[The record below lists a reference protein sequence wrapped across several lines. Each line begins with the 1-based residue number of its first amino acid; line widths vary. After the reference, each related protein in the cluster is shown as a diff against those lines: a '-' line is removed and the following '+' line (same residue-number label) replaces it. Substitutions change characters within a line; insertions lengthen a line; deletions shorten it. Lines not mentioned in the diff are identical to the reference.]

1 VSKKNSFDSIYNNLD
16 QDKNYRNLIDKIK
29 AGERT
34 LSLSGLGG
42 SSKYYLV
49 SAICRSTN
57 KPLLILCSDTRK
69 AESAAR
75 NISFFLNEAPE
86 VLHKKEVGMGE
97 AVYSSKSQFLK
108 ERNNWL
114 YSASI
119 GKPVVA
125 EIDALFETTIPKKDF
140 ENLALKIQ
148 KGDLL
153 LREDLLAQLINTGY
167 VESDF
172 VQGRGEISIRGS
184 IIDVFSPG
192 HINPVRLEFI
202 GDEVGSIRE
211 FSLEDQKS
219 TEKID
224 NTTIL
229 PVSNIALNPQS
240 IDRALKYLREKA
252 EKDGIPARVKNE
264 ILERIQKG
272 ERIPNMEWLI
282 PAFYSRPGTVL
293 DYLSSDTIIIEDDPE
308 ENLNSIEA
316 FLENMQEAEKILKKQ
331 LKIAPRIE
339 DIYLRKDNVEK
350 KIKPF
355 QKILLRDLEIGG
367 SAVPAFSFDTDPVS
381 VIKPQEKHSPIDTL
395 IEKIDESITEGYS
408 LLLAFKTAN
417 EQEKILNLLKVRGY
431 KKINSSIG
439 TPSGGF
445 KFKEAKLEI
454 LTEEEI
460 FGEKKDR
467 TSYKKGKN
475 VPSAFITSFSELKPG
490 DYIVHVEFGIGIFRN
505 LKKLDIGGTE
515 GDFIQCEYAGGDK
528 IYVPVDKLK
537 LVQRYI
543 GDGKPHKI
551 DRLGNESW
559 NTRVKKVRKVVE
571 SVAGELLEL
580 YARRKAEKGFK
591 YSPRDET
598 YKQFELEFGYEETP
612 DQEAAIEDVMQDM
625 ESSKPM
631 DRLICGD
638 VGFGKTE
645 VALRAAFKAAMDGKQ
660 VAFLVPTTLLA
671 DQHYKTALKR
681 LDGYPVNIGTLSRF
695 VTGREGKDIVG
706 KLEDGKID
714 IIIGT
719 HKLLNDKIKFKDLGL
734 LIIDEEHR
742 FGVAQKE
749 KLKKLKHGVD
759 VLSLSATPIP
769 RTLQLSL
776 AKIRDISLITTPP
789 EGRQSIETQVYK
801 TSSNI
806 IVEALSKEI
815 NRGGAVYF
823 IHNRIKDIYRVAD
836 QVQQLAP
843 NARIE
848 VTHGR
853 MREKPLEES
862 IGRFINGE
870 LDVLVTTAI
879 VESGLDIPRANTIV
893 IDEANTFGLAD
904 LYQLRGR
911 VGRSQEKA
919 YAYFLIPVSKPLTDE
934 AKRRLKVI
942 SEFKELG
949 SGFKLA
955 LSDLEIRG
963 AGHLFGNEQSGHIAD
978 VGLEMYL
985 DMLEGAVKRL
995 QGEIQEEEF
1004 EPEISLNL
1012 PALITDD
1019 YISND
1024 AERLLVY
1031 KRLSSLSSK
1040 EDILDLKVELIDR
1053 FGEIPETTSN
1063 LIELMDLKL
1072 LMKGLYIEKAEIKD
1086 KQTVIIFSEN
1096 SRFYSTF
1103 PPKGKM
1109 EVFHENDES
1118 IKETRNI
1125 LHDLR
1130 NLEKSKK
1137 PIKNLKRKS

>member
-1 VSKKNSFDSIYNNLD
+1 MSKNNSFESIFKNLN
-16 QDKNYRNLIDKIK
+16 KNENYSNLINKIN
-29 AGERT
+29 AGEKT
-34 LSLSGLGG
+34 LSLSGLSG

-49 SAICRSTN
+49 SAIYQSTN
-57 KPLLILCSDTRK
+57 KPFLILCPDRRK

-75 NISFFLNEAPE
+75 NSSFFLHETPQ
-86 VLHKKEVGMGE
+86 VLLRKELGMGE

-119 GKPVVA
+119 GKPVIA
-125 EIDALFETTIPKKDF
+125 EIQALFETTIPKKDF
-140 ENLALKIQ
+140 YNFMMKIC

-153 LREDLLAQLINTGY
+153 LREDLLARLINTGY

-172 VQGRGEISIRGS
+172 IQGRGEISIRGS

-192 HINPVRLEFI
+192 HTDPVRLEFI

-224 NTTIL
+224 ITTIL
-229 PVSNIALNPQS
+229 PVSNIALNPES
-240 IDRALKYLREKA
+240 IGKAMKYLREKA
-252 EKDGIPARVKNE
+252 EKDGIPARVKNG
-264 ILERIQKG
+264 ILELIEKG

-282 PAFYSRPGTVL
+282 PAFYSRPGSVL
-293 DYLSSDTIIIEDDPE
+293 DYLPSDTIIIEDDVE
-308 ENLNSIEA
+308 ENSNSIEA
-316 FLENMQEAEKILKKQ
+316 FLDDMQEAEKTLKKQ
-331 LKIAPRIE
+331 LKIAPRIK
-339 DIYLRKDNVEK
+339 DIYLREDILKK

-355 QKILLRDLEIGG
+355 QKILFRELELGG
-367 SAVPAFSFDTDPVS
+367 SKVTTFSFDTDPVS
-381 VIKPQEKHSPIDTL
+381 VIKPQAKHSPIDTL
-395 IEKIDESITEGYS
+395 IEKIDESNTEGYS
-408 LLLAFKTAN
+408 LHLAFKTVN
-417 EQEKILNLLKVRGY
+417 EQKKILTLLKERGY
-431 KKINSSIG
+431 EKINSSIG
-439 TPSGGF
+439 SLSVGF

-490 DYIVHVEFGIGIFRN
+490 DYIVHVEFGIGIFRK
-505 LKKLDIGGTE
+505 LKKLNIRGNE

-559 NTRVKKVRKVVE
+559 NTRVKKVRKAVE

-598 YKQFELEFGYEETP
+598 YKQFELEFVYEETP

-695 VTGREGKDIVG
+695 VAGREEKDIVG
-706 KLEDGKID
+706 NLEDGKID

-719 HKLLNDKIKFKDLGL
+719 HKLLNKKIKFKDLGL

-801 TSSNI
+801 ASADI

-836 QVQQLAP
+836 QVQQLVP
-843 NARIE
+843 HARIE

-862 IGRFINGE
+862 IARFINGE
-870 LDVLVTTAI
+870 IDVLVTTAI

-919 YAYFLIPVSKPLTDE
+919 YAYFLIPASKPLTDE

-995 QGEIQEEEF
+995 QGEIQEEEV
-1004 EPEISLNL
+1004 EPEISLNR
-1012 PALITDD
+1012 PALIAAD

-1040 EDILDLKVELIDR
+1040 EDILDLKVELRDR
-1053 FGEIPETTSN
+1053 FGEIPEPTSN
-1063 LIELMDLKL
+1063 LIQLMDLKL
-1072 LMKGLYIEKAEIKD
+1072 LMKGLSIEKAEIKD

-1096 SRFYSTF
+1096 SRFYPTF

-1109 EVFHENDES
+1109 EVFHENDDS

-1130 NLEKSKK
+1130 KLEKSKEK
-1137 PIKNLKRKS
+1137 TH

>member
-1 VSKKNSFDSIYNNLD
+1 MSKQSSIKYEAIYKNLFDD
-16 QDKNYRNLIDKIK
+16 QKFKNLINKIK
-29 AGERT
+29 AGEKRIPLCG
-34 LSLSGLGG
+34 LSG
-42 SSKYYLV
+42 SSKYFLIA
-49 SAICRSTN
+49 AIYHST
-57 KPLLILCSDTRK
+57 KRPFLLLCPTKRK
-69 AESAAR
+69 AESAA
-75 NISFFLNEAPE
+75 NDISFFLKHMPA
-86 VLHKKEVGMGE
+86 VLQKKEPGVGE
-97 AVYSSKSQFLK
+97 ALFSSKSQFLK

-114 YSASI
+114 HSASM
-119 GKPVVA
+119 GEPVIA
-125 EIDALFETTIPKKDF
+125 EVDTLLERVIPRKNFED
-140 ENLALKIQ
+140 LVVKIS

-153 LREDLLAQLINTGY
+153 IREDLIEKLRQTGY
-167 VESDF
+167 VETDF
-172 VQGRGEISIRGS
+172 VQGRGDISTRGS
-184 IIDVFSPG
+184 ILDIFSPG
-192 HINPVRLEFI
+192 HISPIRIEFI

-211 FSLEDQKS
+211 FNVENQKT
-219 TEKID
+219 TEKLEM
-224 NTTIL
+224 TTIL
-229 PVSNIALNPQS
+229 PVSS
-240 IDRALKYLREKA
+240 IVLDQASTSRAIKYLRA
-252 EKDGIPARVKNE
+252 
-264 ILERIQKG
+264 KG
-272 ERIPNMEWLI
+272 EQGGVTARNKHEIFEPIEKGDRIPNMEWML
-282 PAFYSRPGTVL
+282 PAFYSKLGSIF
-293 DYLSSDTIIIEDDPE
+293 DYLSNDTLIIEDEPE
-308 ENLNSIEA
+308 ENADSIES
-316 FLENMQEAEKILKKQ
+316 FIEGLSETHMGLKKQ
-331 LKIAPRIE
+331 LKIVPEIE
-339 DIYLRKDNVEK
+339 ELYFKNDFIK
-350 KIKPF
+350 KNLGKY
-355 QKILLRDLEIGG
+355 QNILLTDLEI
-367 SAVPAFSFDTDPVS
+367 SDHNDVSFSFNTEPIINRQSSEED
-381 VIKPQEKHSPIDTL
+381 SPIDTL
-395 IEKIDESITEGYS
+395 SKKIDESKKEGYS
-408 LLLAFKTAN
+408 LLLAFKTQN
-417 EQEKILNLLKVRGY
+417 EQEKILSLIEERGY
-431 KKINSSIG
+431 KNINSYIG
-439 TPSGGF
+439 SLSRGF
-445 KFKEAKLEI
+445 KFQQAKLEI

-460 FGEKKDR
+460 FGEKKNR
-467 TSYKKGKN
+467 ATYKKGKD

-505 LKKLDIGGTE
+505 LKKLKIGDTE
-515 GDFIQCEYAGGDK
+515 GDFIQCEYSGGDK

-551 DRLGNESW
+551 DRLGNQSW
-559 NTRVKKVRKVVE
+559 TTRVKKVRKAVE

-580 YARRKAEKGFK
+580 YARRKAEKGFQ
-591 YSPRDET
+591 YSKRDET
-598 YKQFELEFGYEETP
+598 YREFELEFGYEETP

-671 DQHYKTALKR
+671 DQHQKTAIQRLKE
-681 LDGYPVNIGTLSRF
+681 YPLSIAALSRF
-695 VTGREGKDIVG
+695 NTGKDEKETIK
-706 KLEDGKID
+706 KLEEGKID

-789 EGRQSIETQVYK
+789 EGRQSIETYVYK
-801 TSSNI
+801 TSGNI
-806 IVEALSKEI
+806 IAEALSNEI
-815 NRGGAVYF
+815 KRGGAIFF

-836 QVQQLAP
+836 QVQTLVP

-862 IGRFINGE
+862 IGKFIKG
-870 LDVLVTTAI
+870 DIDILVTTAI

-893 IDEANTFGLAD
+893 IDQAHTFGLAD

-911 VGRSQEKA
+911 VGRSEKKA
-919 YAYFLIPVSKPLTDE
+919 YAYLLIPSSKPLTDE

-995 QGEIQEEEF
+995 QGEVQKEEV
-1004 EPEISLNL
+1004 EPEISLNMS
-1012 PALITDD
+1012 ALIPDD
-1019 YISND
+1019 YVSSD
-1024 AERLLVY
+1024 AERLLLY
-1031 KRLSSLSSK
+1031 KRLSALDSEK
-1040 EDILDLKVELIDR
+1040 EILDLKVELTDR
-1053 FGEIPETTSN
+1053 FGDIPEPTLN

-1072 LMKGLYIEKAEIKD
+1072 LMKGLYIDKAEIKE
-1086 KQTVIIFSEN
+1086 KRTVIIFSEN
-1096 SRFYSTF
+1096 SNFYSSF

-1109 EVFHENDES
+1109 EVFHENDDS
-1118 IKETRNI
+1118 IGETRHI
-1125 LHDLR
+1125 LQDLHK
-1130 NLEKSKK
+1130 LENSKS
-1137 PIKNLKRKS
+1137 RTH

>member
-1 VSKKNSFDSIYNNLD
+1 MSKNNSFESIFKNLN
-16 QDKNYRNLIDKIK
+16 KNENYSNLINKIN
-29 AGERT
+29 AGEKT
-34 LSLSGLGG
+34 LSLSGLSG

-49 SAICRSTN
+49 SAIYQSTN
-57 KPLLILCSDTRK
+57 KPFLILCSDRKK

-75 NISFFLNEAPE
+75 NSSFFLHETPQ
-86 VLHKKEVGMGE
+86 VLLRKELGMGE
-97 AVYSSKSQFLK
+97 AVYSSKSQFLR

-119 GKPVVA
+119 GKPVIA
-125 EIDALFETTIPKKDF
+125 EIQALFETTIPKKDF
-140 ENLALKIQ
+140 DNLILKVG

-153 LREDLLAQLINTGY
+153 LREDLLARLINTGY

-172 VQGRGEISIRGS
+172 IQGRGEISIRGS

-192 HINPVRLEFI
+192 HTDPIRLEFI

-224 NTTIL
+224 ITTIL
-229 PVSNIALNPQS
+229 PVSNIALNPES
-240 IDRALKYLREKA
+240 IGNAVKYLREKA

-264 ILERIQKG
+264 ILELIEKG

-282 PAFYSRPGTVL
+282 PAFYSRPGSVL
-293 DYLSSDTIIIEDDPE
+293 DYLPSDTIIIEDDAE
-308 ENLNSIEA
+308 ENSNSIEA
-316 FLENMQEAEKILKKQ
+316 FLDDMQEAEKTLKKQ
-331 LKIAPRIE
+331 IKIAPRIK
-339 DIYLRKDNVEK
+339 DIYLRDDILKK

-355 QKILLRDLEIGG
+355 QKILFRELELGG
-367 SAVPAFSFDTDPVS
+367 SKVTAFSFDTDPIS
-381 VIKPQEKHSPIDTL
+381 VIKPQEKHSPINAL
-395 IEKIDESITEGYS
+395 IEKIDESNTEGYT
-408 LLLAFKTAN
+408 LHLAFKTVN
-417 EQEKILNLLKVRGY
+417 EQEKILNLLKERGY
-431 KKINSSIG
+431 EKINSSIG
-439 TPSGGF
+439 SLSVGF

-490 DYIVHVEFGIGIFRN
+490 DYIVHVEFGIGIFRM
-505 LKKLDIGGTE
+505 LKKLKIRGTE

-528 IYVPVDKLK
+528 IYVPIDKLK

-559 NTRVKKVRKVVE
+559 NTRVKKVRKAVE

-598 YKQFELEFGYEETP
+598 YKQFELEFVYEETP

-695 VTGREGKDIVG
+695 VAGREEKDIVRN
-706 KLEDGKID
+706 LEDGKID

-719 HKLLNDKIKFKDLGL
+719 HKLLNKKIKFKDLGL

-789 EGRQSIETQVYK
+789 EGRQSIETHVYK
-801 TSSNI
+801 TSANI

-815 NRGGAVYF
+815 KRGGAVYF

-836 QVQQLAP
+836 QVQQLVP

-862 IGRFINGE
+862 IARFINGE
-870 LDVLVTTAI
+870 IDVLVTTAI
-879 VESGLDIPRANTIV
+879 VESGLDIPRANTIL

-919 YAYFLIPVSKPLTDE
+919 YAYFLIPASKPLTDE

-985 DMLEGAVKRL
+985 DMLEGSVKRL
-995 QGEIQEEEF
+995 QGEIQEEEV
-1004 EPEISLNL
+1004 EPEISLNR
-1012 PALITDD
+1012 PALIEDD

-1040 EDILDLKVELIDR
+1040 EDILDLKVELADR
-1053 FGEIPETTSN
+1053 FGEIPEPTSN
-1063 LIELMDLKL
+1063 LIQLMDLKL
-1072 LMKGLYIEKAEIKD
+1072 LMKGLSIEKVEIKD

-1096 SRFYSTF
+1096 SKFYPTF
-1103 PPKGKM
+1103 PTKGKM
-1109 EVFHENDES
+1109 EVFHENDDS

-1130 NLEKSKK
+1130 KLEKSQEKTH
-1137 PIKNLKRKS
+1137 

>member
-1 VSKKNSFDSIYNNLD
+1 VSTKNSFDSIYHNLD
-16 QDKNYRNLIDKIK
+16 QDKNYRNLIKKIN
-29 AGERT
+29 AGEKT
-34 LSLSGLGG
+34 LSLSGLSG
-42 SSKYYLV
+42 SSKYFLV
-49 SAICRSTN
+49 SAIYQSTN
-57 KPLLILCSDTRK
+57 KPLLILCSDRRK

-75 NISFFLNEAPE
+75 NISFFLGETPE
-86 VLHKKEVGMGE
+86 VLHKKEHGMGE

-108 ERNNWL
+108 ERNNCL

-119 GKPVVA
+119 GKPVIA
-125 EIDALFETTIPKKDF
+125 EIDTLFETTIPRKEF
-140 ENLALKIQ
+140 ENLVLKIQ

-172 VQGRGEISIRGS
+172 VQGRGEISVRGS
-184 IIDVFSPG
+184 IIDLFSPG
-192 HINPVRLEFI
+192 HINPVRIEFI
-202 GDEVGSIRE
+202 GDEIGSIRE

-229 PVSNIALNPQS
+229 PVSNVALNPES
-240 IDRALKYLREKA
+240 IERAVMYLREKA
-252 EKDGIPARVKNE
+252 EKDGLPARVKNE
-264 ILERIQKG
+264 ILERIENG

-282 PAFYSRPGTVL
+282 PAFYSRPGSVL

-308 ENLNSIEA
+308 ENLKSIEA
-316 FLENMQEAEKILKKQ
+316 FLENIEEAEKTLKKQ
-331 LKIAPRIE
+331 LKIAPPIE
-339 DIYLRKDNVEK
+339 DIYLTDDIVKK

-367 SAVPAFSFDTDPVS
+367 SNAPAFSFDTDPIS
-381 VIKPQEKHSPIDTL
+381 AIKPREEHSPIDTL
-395 IEKIDESITEGYS
+395 IEKIDESSKEGYS
-408 LLLAFKTAN
+408 LHLAFKTAN
-417 EQEKILNLLKVRGY
+417 EQEKILNLLKERGY
-431 KKINSSIG
+431 KKINSSIC
-439 TPSGGF
+439 SLSVGF
-445 KFKEAKLEI
+445 KFKEARLEI

-467 TSYKKGKN
+467 TSYKRGKN

-505 LKKLDIGGTE
+505 LKKLNIGGTE

-543 GDGKPHKI
+543 GDGKPHKV

-559 NTRVKKVRKVVE
+559 NTRVKKVRKAVE

-580 YARRKAEKGFK
+580 YARRKAEKGYK

-681 LDGYPVNIGTLSRF
+681 LDGYPVNIGTISRF
-695 VTGREGKDIVG
+695 VTGSDEKEIVRN
-706 KLEDGKID
+706 LEDSKID

-719 HKLLNDKIKFKDLGL
+719 HKLLNEKIKFKDLGL

-801 TSSNI
+801 SSANI

-815 NRGGAVYF
+815 NRNGAVYF

-836 QVQQLAP
+836 QVQQLVP

-862 IGRFINGE
+862 ISRFINGE
-870 LDVLVTTAI
+870 IDVLVTTAI

-919 YAYFLIPVSKPLTDE
+919 YAYFLIPASKPLTDE

-995 QGEIQEEEF
+995 QGEIQEEEI
-1004 EPEISLNL
+1004 EPEISLNR
-1012 PALITDD
+1012 PALIADD

-1031 KRLSSLSSK
+1031 KRLSSLGSK
-1040 EDILDLKVELIDR
+1040 EEILDLKVELTDR
-1053 FGEIPETTSN
+1053 FGDIPEATSN

-1072 LMKGLYIEKAEIKD
+1072 LMKGLSIEKAEIKD

-1096 SRFYSTF
+1096 SRFFSTF

-1109 EVFHENDES
+1109 EVFHENEDS

-1125 LHDLR
+1125 LHDIR
-1130 NLEKSKK
+1130 KLEKSKEK
-1137 PIKNLKRKS
+1137 TH

>member
-1 VSKKNSFDSIYNNLD
+1 MSKKNSFDSIYKYLD
-16 QDKNYRNLIDKIK
+16 KDKNYRNLIDNIK
-29 AGERT
+29 AGEST
-34 LSLSGLGG
+34 LSISGLGS

-49 SAICRSTN
+49 SAILRSSK
-57 KPLLILCSDTRK
+57 KPVLILCSDARK

-75 NISFFLNEAPE
+75 NISFFLSETPE
-86 VLHKKEVGMGE
+86 VLHKKEPGMGE

-125 EIDALFETTIPKKDF
+125 EIQALFETTIPKKEF
-140 ENLALKIQ
+140 ENLVLKIH

-153 LREDLLAQLINTGY
+153 LREDFLAQLINTGY

-172 VQGRGEISIRGS
+172 VQGRGEISVRGS

-192 HINPVRLEFI
+192 HIEPVRLEFI
-202 GDEVGSIRE
+202 GDEVGSIRK
-211 FSLEDQKS
+211 FSLDDQKS
-219 TEKID
+219 TDKID

-229 PVSNIALNPQS
+229 PVSNIALNPES
-240 IDRALKYLREKA
+240 IDRAVKYLREKA
-252 EKDGIPARVKNE
+252 EKDGIPARLKNE
-264 ILERIQKG
+264 TLERIEQG
-272 ERIPNMEWLI
+272 ERIPDMEWLI
-282 PAFYSRPGTVL
+282 PAFYSSPGSVL
-293 DYLSSDTIIIEDDPE
+293 DYLPSDTIIIDDDPE
-308 ENLNSIEA
+308 ENLNSIET
-316 FLENMQEAEKILKKQ
+316 FLENIEEAGKTLKKQ
-331 LKIAPRIE
+331 LKIAPPIK
-339 DIYLRKDNVEK
+339 DIYFADDSVKK

-355 QKILLRDLEIGG
+355 QKILLRDLEIAQ
-367 SAVPAFSFDTDPVS
+367 SAMPAFSFDTDPVS
-381 VIKPQEKHSPIDTL
+381 AIKPREKHSPIDTL

-408 LLLAFKTAN
+408 LHLAFKTVN
-417 EQEKILNLLKVRGY
+417 EREKILNLLKERGY
-431 KKINSSIG
+431 EKINSSIG
-439 TPSGGF
+439 SLSGGF
-445 KFKEAKLEI
+445 KFKEARLEI

-543 GDGKPHKI
+543 GDGKPHKV

-559 NTRVKKVRKVVE
+559 NTRVKKVRKAVE

-671 DQHYKTALKR
+671 DQHFRTALKR
-681 LDGYPVNIGTLSRF
+681 LDGYPIKIGTLSRF
-695 VTGREGKDIVG
+695 VTGREEKEIIRN
-706 KLEDGKID
+706 LEDGKID

-719 HKLLNDKIKFKDLGL
+719 HKLLNEKIKFKDLGL

-806 IVEALSKEI
+806 IGEALSKEI

-853 MREKPLEES
+853 MREKPLEEG

-870 LDVLVTTAI
+870 TDVLVTTAI

-919 YAYFLIPVSKPLTDE
+919 YAYFLIPASKPLTDE

-985 DMLEGAVKRL
+985 DMLEGAVRRL
-995 QGEIQEEEF
+995 QGEIQEEEL
-1004 EPEISLNL
+1004 EPEISLNR
-1012 PALITDD
+1012 PALIADD

-1031 KRLSSLSSK
+1031 KRLSSLSCK
-1040 EDILDLKVELIDR
+1040 EDILDLKVELTDR
-1053 FGEIPETTSN
+1053 FGEIPEPTSN
-1063 LIELMDLKL
+1063 LIELIDLKL
-1072 LMKGLYIEKAEIKD
+1072 LMKGLSIEKAEIKD

-1096 SRFYSTF
+1096 SRFYSSF
-1103 PPKGKM
+1103 PPMGKM
-1109 EVFHENDES
+1109 EVHHENKDS
-1118 IKETRNI
+1118 IQETRNI

-1130 NLEKSKK
+1130 KLEKSKEK
-1137 PIKNLKRKS
+1137 TH